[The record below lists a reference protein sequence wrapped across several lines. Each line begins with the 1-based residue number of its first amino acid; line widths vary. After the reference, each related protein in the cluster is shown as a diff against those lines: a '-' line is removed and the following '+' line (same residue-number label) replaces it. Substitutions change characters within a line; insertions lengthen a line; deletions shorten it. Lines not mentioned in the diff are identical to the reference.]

1 MPAPASAA
9 GWSPIIVWCL
19 SFGAIAI
26 GPVQS
31 ACRTKQLSE
40 PQSWCQLPSS
50 TDHCQYMANT
60 RLAGHWTHDTAFLL
74 LDQTGSW
81 RMCRGEARAS
91 SILTR
96 LSIFSPRPRVLVLMT
111 ESRISGAKWGETC
124 HHGHQMSPWH
134 APHWQEAHHMEVQ
147 IFSVSMFVSLR
158 HLPPIVCWSLHSNFI
173 LIQLPFVSTYWFYLI
188 VDCPNYPRPAIT
200 EFNER
205 IMWCC
210 DSCGTPVLCRLAHV
224 FTVSWETGNILSTMH
239 TQHLQHTLTPI
250 CR

>member
-1 MPAPASAA
+1 M
-9 GWSPIIVWCL
+9 
-19 SFGAIAI
+19 
-26 GPVQS
+26 QS

-40 PQSWCQLPSS
+40 PQSWCQLPRS

-124 HHGHQMSPWH
+124 HHGHQMSPDTPPLTRGT
-134 APHWQEAHHMEVQ
+134 PHGGSDIQCFNVC
-147 IFSVSMFVSLR
+147 FSASLSSYC
-158 HLPPIVCWSLHSNFI
+158 LLITSFQLHSN
-173 LIQLPFVSTYWFYLI
+173 
-188 VDCPNYPRPAIT
+188 
-200 EFNER
+200 
-205 IMWCC
+205 
-210 DSCGTPVLCRLAHV
+210 PVTFCAKHQ
-224 FTVSWETGNILSTMH
+224 S
-239 TQHLQHTLTPI
+239 
-250 CR
+250 